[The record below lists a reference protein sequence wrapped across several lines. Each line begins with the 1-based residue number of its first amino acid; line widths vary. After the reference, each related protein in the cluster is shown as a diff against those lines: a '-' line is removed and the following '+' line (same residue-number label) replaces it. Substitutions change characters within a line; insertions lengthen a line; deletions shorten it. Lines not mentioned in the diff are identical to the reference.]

1 MEPGNASVRRVN
13 RAELLHRLRDLRP
26 WLESRGVSELALFGS
41 FARDEAGP
49 DSDVDLL
56 VKLDQSIGLFDLIG
70 LELDL
75 AETLGRSVDLCTEP
89 ELNRFVLRRAMKD
102 AVVV

>member
-1 MEPGNASVRRVN
+1 MN
-13 RAELLHRLRDLRP
+13 RAELLDRLRDLRP

-56 VKLDQSIGLFDLIG
+56 VKLSRPMG
-70 LELDL
+70 LEFFGL
-75 AETLGRSVDLCTEP
+75 EEEISERLGRRVDLCTEGW
-89 ELNRFVLRRAMKD
+89 LNRFVLARAKSE
-102 AVVV
+102 AVLV

>member
-1 MEPGNASVRRVN
+1 MN

-26 WLESRGVSELALFGS
+26 WLESRGVSELSLFGS

-56 VKLDQSIGLFDLIG
+56 VKLSRPMGFEFFGLQDDLS
-70 LELDL
+70 ER
-75 AETLGRSVDLCTEP
+75 LGRPVDLCTEGG
-89 ELNRFVLRRAMKD
+89 LNRYVLRRALRE
-102 AVVV
+102 AVHV